1 MLLTLIRKNLVQRPL
16 RYLLTGLAILFGVAA
31 VSAVFIFTDGLRV
44 TFDGLAGNIE
54 SGYDLKVRSDV
65 PFGDGLAVPPVPVEF
80 VQDFAAIEGVTNVQP
95 WIADFGVLVVDA
107 DREPLIA
114 NGPNIGLNW
123 EADTTTPRQY
133 LLDGRPPT
141 EPDEF
146 ALDADGFAA
155 GNFTIG
161 DTYGVGTP
169 AGARQMELVGTFNF
183 ANPEVNASVGAVLV
197 AFDQD
202 FAFDILNDSAGYDE
216 IVLTTNR
223 NPDAVTAELEALI
236 AGDDSTFIVAT
247 QEDEQERVQGAFGQ
261 ILGIF
266 QTILLVFAFII
277 LGVSAFLIFNVFTI
291 TLGQRIK
298 ELGLLRSIGAFGS
311 QVTNMMLGEA
321 LILGIAA
328 TIIGIPAGWAL
339 ATLLRFGLG
348 QLGFPDDTGLP
359 INPGTI
365 LWAIGV
371 GVLVTLMAAI
381 VPSIRARRVTPIS
394 ALREGASDAD
404 LDTEPSIVGAAVAMT
419 AGLAIC
425 ILGFVFSG
433 WLPRLALPLVGGI
446 VFYFGVRWLGRRQLA
461 QIAML
466 VFGLVLLTIVR
477 FGDFGLGE
485 TFGLLG
491 AGAILTILGA
501 SVVSALFAGPVARAI
516 GMPVP
521 LAILVGFIGVALAAG
536 ALGLT
541 GFMFY
546 ELGNGNSGA
555 LGLPF
560 AILAVATLA
569 YGLIRT
575 AIGAFGLT
583 GQLAR
588 ENAARSPSRTAT
600 TATALMIGL
609 TLVTAV
615 TVIGE
620 SIKASVTDALGSSI
634 QADWLVQGPQSGPQG
649 LPFSTEVSDRIRELP
664 EISSVTNY
672 RFQFGGFVSVP
683 GGDPGE
689 VAEAIPTLFAALS
702 ERDADP
708 AMLEEVEAA
717 LGSDDLRIEDAFAVN
732 FADVLEHINPDFV
745 TVDLDADPITS
756 IWLEDGEASSRD
768 LVTGDPFLVVFADG
782 QVEELTVTGIYNDGF
797 VFGSM
802 VIDHSLWQ
810 AHSPAGTDAF
820 LSLLT
825 ADGVDAEDA
834 RAALETALTDDYPAL
849 TIQDR
854 SEFAAEA
861 EAQINQTLAVV
872 NVLLMLSAGIA
883 ILGIAIALAL
893 AVFERTREIGL
904 LRAVGTERRQTR
916 WIVRWEGVIVAAF
929 GGLVGVVLGVGLG
942 VLATQKMP
950 EFLVT
955 TTGIPVFQLIIYV
968 IIAAITGLAAGAFPA
983 LIAGQMNVLDAISN
997 E

>member
-1 MLLTLIRKNLVQRPL
+1 MLLTLIRKNLIQRPL

-54 SGYDLKVRSDV
+54 SGYDLKVRSDS
-65 PFGDGLAVPPVPVEF
+65 PFGDGLSVPTVPIGLVDEI
-80 VQDFAAIEGVTNVQP
+80 AAIDGVDEVQP
-95 WIADFGVLVVDA
+95 WITDFGVLVVDA
-107 DREPLIA
+107 DQELLIA
-114 NGPNIGLNW
+114 NGPNIGQNW
-123 EADTTTPRQY
+123 EADISTSRQY
-133 LLDGRPPT
+133 LLDGREPT
-141 EPDEF
+141 GPAEF
-146 ALDADGFAA
+146 ALDASAFEA
-155 GNFTIG
+155 GNFTVG

-169 AGARQMELVGTFNF
+169 QGGVQMELVGTFNF

-197 AFDQD
+197 AFEQD
-202 FAFDILNDSAGYDE
+202 YALELLNANEGYDE
-216 IVLTTNR
+216 VVLSV
-223 NPDAVTAELEALI
+223 DGDEAAVTAALEQLI
-236 AGDDSTFIVAT
+236 AGDDSTLVVAT
-247 QEDEQERVQGAFGQ
+247 QAAEQERVQGDFGQ
-261 ILGIF
+261 ILNIF

-277 LGVSAFLIFNVFTI
+277 LGVSSFLIFNVFTI

-321 LILGIAA
+321 LILGVLA
-328 TIIGIPAGWAL
+328 TAIGIPAGWAL
-339 ATLLRFGLG
+339 STLLRFGLG

-359 INPGTI
+359 INLGTI

-371 GVLVTLMAAI
+371 GIVVTLAAAT
-381 VPSIRARRVTPIS
+381 VPSIRARRITPIS
-394 ALREGASDAD
+394 ALRDGASDAD
-404 LDTEPSIVGAAVAMT
+404 LDTEPSMVRAGAAMA
-419 AGLAIC
+419 AGLAIV
-425 ILGFVFSG
+425 ILGFVLSG
-433 WLPRLALPLVGGI
+433 WLPRLTLPLIGGI

-461 QIAML
+461 QIALL

-477 FGDFGLGE
+477 FGDFELGE

-516 GMPVP
+516 GMPP
-521 LAILVGFIGVALAAG
+521 LGVLVGLIGVVMALG
-536 ALGLT
+536 AVGLT
-541 GFMFY
+541 GYMVY
-546 ELGNGNSGA
+546 ELSQGNSAA
-555 LGLPF
+555 LAMPF
-560 AILAVATLA
+560 AIVILAALA

-615 TVIGE
+615 TVIGD
-620 SIKASVTDALGSSI
+620 SIKSSVSDALAGSI
-634 QADWLVQGPQSGPQG
+634 QSDWLIQGPQAGPQG
-649 LPFSTEVSDRIRELP
+649 IPFSTEVGDIIEGLP
-664 EISSVTNY
+664 EIADVTSY
-672 RFQFGGFVSVP
+672 RFQFGGFVSLP
-683 GGDPGE
+683 GGEADQ
-689 VAEAIPTLFAALS
+689 VAARIPDLFAALS
-702 ERDADP
+702 ERDVEPSMMQEIEAE
-708 AMLEEVEAA
+708 LGVEE
-717 LGSDDLRIEDAFAVN
+717 LRIEDVLAVKY
-732 FADVLEHINPDFV
+732 DEVLGHIDPDFV
-745 TVDLDADPITS
+745 TLNADADPARS
-756 IWLEDGEASSRD
+756 IWVEDGAANDRGLS
-768 LVTGDPFLVVFADG
+768 VGDPFVVVFVDG
-782 QVEELTVTGIYNDGF
+782 EVKELTVSGIYADGF
-797 VFGSM
+797 VFGSL
-802 VIDHSLWQ
+802 VIDQSLWDQ
-810 AHSPAGTDAF
+810 HLQSETDGFISA
-820 LSLLT
+820 LT
-825 ADGVDAEDA
+825 ADGVDEEAA
-834 RAALETALTDDYPAL
+834 RAAITSAVEDEYPGL

-872 NVLLMLSAGIA
+872 NILLMLSAVIA

-955 TTGIPVFQLIIYV
+955 TTGIPVFQLLAYAV
-968 IIAAITGLAAGAFPA
+968 IAAITGLAAGAFPA